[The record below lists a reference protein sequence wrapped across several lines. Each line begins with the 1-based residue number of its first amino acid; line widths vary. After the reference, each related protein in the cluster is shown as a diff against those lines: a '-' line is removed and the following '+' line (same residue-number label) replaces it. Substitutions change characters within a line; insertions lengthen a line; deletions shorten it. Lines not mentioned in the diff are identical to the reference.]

1 MMLSLN
7 ACQGALLS
15 QVSVKWD
22 YVCSIFHTQHLPVTI
37 PSLLTEYLIGDL
49 QTPRSYSRSKK
60 VSLIA
65 GSLLKAADEEVP
77 FVSQEMHLPF
87 KSLSISITNSM
98 PSPLN
103 VLTQIGSGRV

>member
-15 QVSVKWD
+15 RVSVKWD
-22 YVCSIFHTQHLPVTI
+22 YVCSVFHMQHLPVTI

-49 QTPRSYSRSKK
+49 QNPISYTRSKK

-65 GSLLKAADEEVP
+65 GS
-77 FVSQEMHLPF
+77 
-87 KSLSISITNSM
+87 
-98 PSPLN
+98 PL
-103 VLTQIGSGRV
+103 